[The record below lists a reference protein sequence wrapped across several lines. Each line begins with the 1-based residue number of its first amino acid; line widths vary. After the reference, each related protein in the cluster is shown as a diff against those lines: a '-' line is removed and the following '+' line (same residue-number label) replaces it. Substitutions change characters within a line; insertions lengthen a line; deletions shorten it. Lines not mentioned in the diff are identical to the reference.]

1 MSDITKQYPVSGM
14 HCASCAS
21 IITRKVKKLSG
32 VTDISVNVGTEKAK
46 VVFDPSKVS
55 VHEMNDEIGKLGYK
69 LEDTGDSTEATE
81 HTMPDGSVMAGHK
94 HESHPASPAGG
105 QSPVASHLPEHRMP
119 DGAVMAGHQHG
130 GMDHSEH
137 LGLNQTKEKKLEE
150 LSKQK
155 NLVEFTLPISLF
167 MFVLTFWDIGIALV
181 PSFPPNPIPMPVLN
195 VILLLIATVVL
206 FGPSGKIF
214 LLGVIRFLRYRVAN
228 MDTLVGIGTLSAYAY
243 SAFVTLLPATAEKF
257 GFPMHTYFDVAIV
270 IIGFIL
276 FGKYLEAKSKLQTGE
291 AIEKLLGLQA
301 KTALVVREDK
311 EVEISIDQVVVG
323 DIFIVRPGDKI
334 PVDGEVV
341 DGSSNVDESMIT
353 GESLPVSKK
362 SGDTLIGGT
371 INKQGVFKARATK
384 VGSETVLFQIIKMVE
399 NAQGSKAPIEALADQ
414 VSSVFVPVV
423 LALALLVFI
432 IWILAGNFTMAFVS
446 AIGILVIA
454 CPCAL
459 GLATPTAIIVGTGKG
474 ASKGILIKDAE
485 SLETLHKVTAVVFDK
500 TGTLTKG
507 EPQVTDLIPASGVL
521 QEELLQWIVSLEK
534 NSTHPLAQAIVVHG
548 EKEDIRR
555 LEVRDFENV
564 EGKGVTG
571 VIGEHK
577 VLVGNAALMAEYQI
591 PMTLENEFAR
601 LSKQGK
607 TVMSVASDEKL
618 VGIVAVADVVK
629 PESKDVIQ
637 KLHALHIKVAM
648 ITGDHQDVADAVARE
663 LGIDIVFAGVLPAD
677 KANKVKEL
685 QGQGMIVAMV
695 GDGINDAPALAQA
708 NVGVAMGTGTDVAIE
723 AADITLLK
731 GNVDKLLSAIVLSR
745 NTFAVIKQNLFW
757 AFGYN
762 VIGIPI
768 AAGIL
773 YPFFGITL
781 SPVFAGAAMAL
792 SSVSVVTN
800 SLRLKRMNL

>member
-1 MSDITKQYPVSGM
+1 MSEITEQFPVSGM

-32 VTDISVNVGTEKAK
+32 VSNISVNVGTEKAK
-46 VVFDPSKVS
+46 IVYDPSMVS
-55 VHEMNDEIGKLGYK
+55 IDQMNEEIEKLGYK
-69 LEDTGDSTEATE
+69 FQAIDHMSEGVG
-81 HTMPDGSVMAGHK
+81 HHVMPDGTVMS
-94 HESHPASPAGG
+94 ESMHA
-105 QSPVASHLPEHRMP
+105 
-119 DGAVMAGHQHG
+119 
-130 GMDHSEH
+130 EH
-137 LGLNQTKEKKLEE
+137 LGLHQTKEKKLEE
-150 LSKQK
+150 LAQQK

-167 MFVLTFWDIGIALV
+167 MFILTFWDIALALI
-181 PSFPPNPIPMPVLN
+181 PSFPKNPIPMNVLN
-195 VILLLIATVVL
+195 VLMLMIASVVL

-214 LLGVIRFLRYRVAN
+214 IEGVIRFIRYRVAN
-228 MDTLVGIGTLSAYAY
+228 MDTLVGIGTLASYSY
-243 SAFVTLLPATAEKF
+243 SAFITLLPSTARQF

-301 KTALVVREDK
+301 KTALIIREGK
-311 EVEISIDQVVVG
+311 EFEIPIDQVVLG
-323 DIFIVRPGDKI
+323 DIFIVRPGDKV
-334 PVDGEVV
+334 PVDGVV
-341 DGSSNVDESMIT
+341 LEGSTSVDESMIT
-353 GESLPVSKK
+353 GESMPVSKK
-362 SGDTLIGGT
+362 AGDSVIGGT
-371 INKQGVFKARATK
+371 INKQGIFRAKATK
-384 VGSETVLFQIIKMVE
+384 IGSETVLFQIIKLVE

-423 LALALLVFI
+423 LGLSLLVFV
-432 IWILAGNFTMAFVS
+432 IWLLAGNFSMAFVS

-474 ASKGILIKDAE
+474 ASKGILIKDAQ

-500 TGTLTKG
+500 TGTLTRG
-507 EPQVTDLIPASGVL
+507 EPQVTDLVPVSGIS
-521 QEELLQWIVSLEK
+521 QEELLQWTVSIEK
-534 NSTHPLAQAIVVHG
+534 NSTHPLAMAIVAEG
-548 EKEDIRR
+548 EKR
-555 LEVRDFENV
+555 EVKHVTVTDFENV
-564 EGKGVTG
+564 EGKGLKG
-571 VIGEHK
+571 QIGGHD
-577 VLVGNAALMAEYQI
+577 LFVGNRALMSAQHI
-591 PMTLENEFAR
+591 QLDLEDEFAQ

-607 TVMSVASDEKL
+607 TVMMIAKDKKV
-618 VGIVAVADVVK
+618 VGLVAVADVVK
-629 PESKDVIQ
+629 QESRDVIQ
-637 KLHALHIKVAM
+637 KLHELRISVAM
-648 ITGDHQDVADAVARE
+648 ITGDHQDVADAVAQK
-663 LGIDIVFAGVLPAD
+663 LGIDIVFAQVLPAD

-685 QGQGMIVAMV
+685 QDQGMCVAMV

-708 NVGVAMGTGTDVAIE
+708 DVGIAMGTGTDVAIE

-731 GNVDKLLSAIVLSR
+731 GNVDKLLSALVLSR
-745 NTFAVIKQNLFW
+745 KTFAVIKQNLFW

-773 YPFFGITL
+773 FPFFGVTL

-800 SLRLKRMNL
+800 SLRLKRMHL